1 MKHFWVLFLIFGNA
15 LAQQKGIVVD
25 EQNNPISYVNIWVEN
40 KEKGTTTDEKGFFE
54 LNCSQ
59 TENLIISAIGFEK
72 IVAPFSERITLKKA
86 IYTLEEVV
94 VSHPKNTKEVEIGNS
109 KMANS
114 FQLSGNY
121 PMIFAKYFPYK
132 EQYSD
137 TPYLKKVVVMTRS
150 ISKEATF
157 RLRILSVGQDGLPF
171 LDIPYK
177 DIVVKVKKGK
187 KVNII
192 DVSEHK
198 IKIPE
203 NGLFIGYE
211 FLLIEENKY
220 FFEYKT
226 ENNNKQGYYSYSP
239 DLVINNTDE
248 ENSFMFTNKWV
259 KRHKYFNQQLEKEV
273 ETEPAINLILSN

>member
-25 EQNNPISYVNIWVEN
+25 EQNNPIPYVNIWVEN

-94 VSHPKNTKEVEIGNS
+94 VSNPKNTKEVEIGNS
-109 KMANS
+109 KMANNY
-114 FQLSGNY
+114 QLSGLF
-121 PMIFAKYFPYK
+121 PIIFAKYFPYK

-150 ISKEATF
+150 RSKEATF

-177 DIVVKVKKGK
+177 DIIVKVKKGK

-220 FFEYKT
+220 FFEFKT

-259 KRHKYFNQQLEKEV
+259 KRHKYFNQHLEKEV
-273 ETEPAINLILSN
+273 ETEPAINLILTN

>member
-1 MKHFWVLFLIFGNA
+1 
-15 LAQQKGIVVD
+15 
-25 EQNNPISYVNIWVEN
+25 
-40 KEKGTTTDEKGFFE
+40 
-54 LNCSQ
+54 
-59 TENLIISAIGFEK
+59 
-72 IVAPFSERITLKKA
+72 
-86 IYTLEEVV
+86 V
-94 VSHPKNTKEVEIGNS
+94 VSNPKNTKEVEIGNS
-109 KMANS
+109 KMTNNS
-114 FQLSGNY
+114 QLSGLF

-137 TPYLKKVVVMTRS
+137 TPYLKKVVVMTHSR
-150 ISKEATF
+150 SKEATF

-177 DIVVKVKKGK
+177 DIIVKVKKGK

-220 FFEYKT
+220 FFEFKT

-259 KRHKYFNQQLEKEV
+259 KRHKYFNQHLEKEV